1 MYLKT
6 WEIIIGGGCGVHL
19 VHEEQNVL
27 YYHYNTATSATT
39 LVTLRNNFLW
49 DRKLQYSIHCKC
61 LNCVI
66 YRDCKRITL
75 VILTQ
80 RPWLLRY
87 SSPVVRIHVPF
98 FSSMLYLHNFL
109 MWGVWRGLS
118 KTGMSVLEPPA
129 GTPEEVEEVKDESLQ
144 TL

>member
-1 MYLKT
+1 MYKKGKIKKNIVILGM
-6 WEIIIGGGCGVHL
+6 I
-19 VHEEQNVL
+19 L
-27 YYHYNTATSATT
+27 YETKS
-39 LVTLRNNFLW
+39 F
-49 DRKLQYSIHCKC
+49 
-61 LNCVI
+61 
-66 YRDCKRITL
+66 YRDCIKFTL

-87 SSPVVRIHVPF
+87 SSPVVRIHDPF

-109 MWGVWRGLS
+109 RWGVWRGFS

-129 GTPEEVEEVKDESLQ
+129 GTPEEAEELNDESLQ